1 MSLPFEIEN
10 KRETIRQEVA
20 SFGAELLEIQFR
32 RTGSRSIITLIVDK
46 DGGVTLDDCVKI
58 NQRIGQV
65 LDDLTAAIAAETPGV
80 DFLKGSYFLEVNSP
94 GLDRPLRSERDFT
107 RAKGDTVRLV
117 YRDEGGVT
125 RDYTGEIREVE
136 NGSVRFG
143 NPQGRPLEVK
153 LEAIVKATREI
164 RFKK

>member
-10 KRETIRQEVA
+10 KRETIRQEVQT
-20 SFGAELLEIQFR
+20 FGAELLEIQFR
-32 RTGSRSIITLIVDK
+32 RVGPRSVITLIVDK

-65 LDDLTAAIAAETPGV
+65 LDELTAEIAAETPSV

-94 GLDRPLRSERDFT
+94 GLDRPLRSERDFA

-117 YRDEGGVT
+117 YRDVSGVA

-136 NGSVRFG
+136 GGSVRFV
-143 NPQGRPLEVK
+143 RPKGDTLEVK
-153 LEAIVKATREI
+153 LESILKATREI

>member
-10 KRETIRQEVA
+10 KREAIRQEVTA
-20 SFGAELLEIQFR
+20 LGAELLEIQFR
-32 RTGSRSIITLIVDK
+32 RIGPRSVIALIVDK

-58 NQRIGQV
+58 NRRISQM
-65 LDDLTAAIAAETPGV
+65 LDELTAEIAAGMPGHN
-80 DFLKGSYFLEVNSP
+80 FLNGSYFIEVNSP
-94 GLDRPLRSERDFT
+94 GLDRPLKSEKDFM

-117 YRDEGGVT
+117 YRDEGGVV
-125 RDYTGEIREVE
+125 RDYVGEIREVA

-153 LEAIVKATREI
+153 LEAIVKGTREI